1 MKNSKKVLSVT
12 LGIAML
18 ASQMPA
24 IVSAE
29 SNLIS
34 IPVDMTGYYNT
45 GSIYTSQ
52 EGYQGNAGY
61 AGSFYYPQFIGK
73 DGAECFINWKKQWT
87 DGMID
92 NTLSYQDVDFQ
103 LRVVDYNT
111 TTKDNTPCIWKNTP
125 TDSAFTT
132 FDVKDGK
139 YSSLEL
145 LANADTSGV
154 AKKMLVKLDYTDGSV
169 EYALNSLP
177 YLSNG
182 GLDAGIYSRLS
193 TNITAEIKQHSVGVV
208 PKFSIPVDTDKT
220 LASFSILNDTY
231 SYATDDEGN
240 VTIAPLSLEA
250 INAEREKKG
259 ESALTALTRYS
270 TNTFAAAVYAATLT
284 MTAENARL
292 QLADEIAQDIA
303 ALPEINALTYADLAK
318 INAISAKVENLIKAG
333 GTTAD
338 ISNYAVFEAAKKT
351 VEGLEPVDSIVDLSG
366 YYSRGNIYTSGTSEG
381 LAGCPGSFD
390 YEAFKALQYWTTP
403 WTDGMSVNTLK
414 FKNTL
419 FELKVAD
426 YTKDQSEVVV
436 SNGVNGGNEWVNI
449 DVTDGHYTAVKFL
462 ANSSSPG
469 NNGSILSARL
479 NYDDGTVGYAT
490 GTKATY
496 FPNTTN
502 AVTDISSKRIGGE
515 NRKGGVRF
523 ISYPVDITKTLKS
536 IDILSFGCTLTEA
549 DGVYSVTGTAK
560 DNAAYALN
568 IYAMTLEST
577 KGTRKNEIITTIEDA
592 IDSIPNPPTLDNKA
606 ELQNIAKLIAEA
618 KAMGVTEDEIYNYSV
633 YLQMLSIVDLL
644 EPVEVI
650 VDMTDLYNM
659 NDIYTSSQDHTGFVS
674 WANSFDY
681 DSFKALP
688 NWLTPWTDGMK
699 TNKLS
704 YKDTTFK
711 LKVVDF
717 GSGDKDRSNVVMSNG
732 KNNGETWLNVDVD
745 DNNYS
750 AVKFLAN
757 SSSTGSDNGYI
768 LSARL
773 NYSDGSFEYL
783 TGKTAAF
790 CSNANAHLSSA
801 FTPVTSGKRGG
812 ILCIEYPVDSA
823 KTLVSYDILS
833 LGCTLAEDTTAEGGY
848 KVEGTVKQNSFAIN
862 IYAMTLVSNKGAVA
876 SANESFINEINEKI
890 AALTG
895 EKADYA
901 NYAAVKAMIDS
912 CEDRGIDTA
921 DIENIAKFNEISKN
935 YAAVAD
941 AYVSND
947 SKNAYAEITF
957 DRAITEDI
965 MSKATFTLLKDGNEV
980 SGLTA
985 EEILT
990 DSEITGVKLTFAH
1003 GLAYNAKWEIAVK
1016 VGGVI
1021 DYKQPVELVKPYTL
1035 ENVKYYNADGT
1046 QIKNFDAAT
1055 GSFKVTAD
1063 VNKTV
1068 DTADIYLA
1076 LYNDKDALVSAKKV
1090 SVSDNLDVTFT
1101 VSDEMNSAWTLKYYV
1116 WDGMNPYTEA
1126 KAINKTYGYDNVVD
1140 QTKDLTVVYFGDSQ
1154 TQGKAFTAPLDN
1166 SFELQ
1171 RSINN
1176 ANYTGINSGVGGT
1189 SSQLG
1194 MYRLDSDVI
1203 AHNPDLVFVEFYPN
1217 DWNISGQGK
1226 DTAAAN
1232 AELAKL
1238 LSYHENIIKRLN
1250 ALDHVP
1256 VIIYMNPME
1265 QSAEGEDS
1273 YNTQVVKMLADL
1285 LSHYDIPTMDF
1296 DAYARSLIATGEYTW
1311 DDFRIASNNVHFTSK
1326 GGQICADWMYD
1337 LLVNHA
1343 SDYVKM
1349 PKFGAADFQSITYA
1363 APKLVPSAYAQC
1375 DGNWKNIAVD
1385 TVTEG
1390 YWYPVSENPFP
1401 EGYMASNVKGAEM
1414 TFKFSG
1420 TSLYIFTL
1428 IGPNGGKA
1436 EYEIDGVY
1444 SGTVDTYTASSGMY
1458 KMTKTVKTGLENK
1471 EHTVTFKVVEPNT
1484 NASGDISFGVGS
1496 FMVEE

>member
-1 MKNSKKVLSVT
+1 MKNSKKVLSVM
-12 LGIAML
+12 LGATML
-18 ASQMPA
+18 ASQMTA

-29 SNLIS
+29 SDLIS
-34 IPVDMTGYYNT
+34 IPVDLTGYYNA
-45 GSIYTSQ
+45 GSIYTST
-52 EGYQGNAGY
+52 EGYQGSAGFP
-61 AGSFYYPQFIGK
+61 GSFYYPQFIGK
-73 DGAECFINWKKQWT
+73 DGAECFITWKNPWI
-87 DGMID
+87 DDMID
-92 NTLSYQDVDFQ
+92 NTLSYKGIDFQ
-103 LRVVDYNT
+103 LRVIDYNT
-111 TTKDNTPCIWKNTP
+111 TTKDNTPCIWKNTS

-132 FDVKDGK
+132 FDVQDGK
-139 YSSLEL
+139 YSSVEL
-145 LANADTSGV
+145 LANADTSGIP
-154 AKKMLVKLDYTDGSV
+154 KKLLVKLDYTDGSV
-169 EYALNSLP
+169 EYALNALP
-177 YLSNG
+177 YVSNG
-182 GLDAGIYSRLS
+182 GLDAGIYSRWS
-193 TNITAEIKQHSVGVV
+193 TNITCEIKQYSVGVI
-208 PKFSIPVDTDKT
+208 PKYSIPVDTDKT

-231 SYATDDEGN
+231 SYATDDKGN

-292 QLADEIAQDIA
+292 QLADEIAEDIA
-303 ALPEINALTYADLAK
+303 ALPENDALKYDDLSK
-318 INAISAKVENLIKAG
+318 IDAISAKVENLIKAG

-366 YYSRGNIYTSGTSEG
+366 YYTRGNIYTSGTDQG

-390 YEAFKALQYWTTP
+390 YEAFKALKYWTTQ

-449 DVTDGHYTAVKFL
+449 DVTDGHYNAVKFL
-462 ANSSSPG
+462 ANSSSSD
-469 NNGSILSARL
+469 NNGAIFSVRL
-479 NYDDGTVGYAT
+479 NYADGTVGYGT
-490 GTKATY
+490 GTLASY
-496 FPNTTN
+496 FSNTKGADDMVST
-502 AVTDISSKRIGGE
+502 TIGGG
-515 NRKGGVRF
+515 KAGVRF
-523 ISYPVDITKTLKS
+523 IKYPVDITKTLKS
-536 IDILSFGCTLTEA
+536 IDILSWGCTLTET
-549 DGVYSVTGTAK
+549 DGVYSVTGTVK
-560 DNAAYALN
+560 DNATYSLN
-568 IYAMTLEST
+568 MYAMTLEST
-577 KGTRKNEIITTIEDA
+577 KATRKSEIITTIEDA

-606 ELQNIAKLIAEA
+606 ELQNIAKLIEEA

-644 EPVEVI
+644 EPVDVI
-650 VDMTDLYNM
+650 VDMTDLYNI
-659 NDIYTSSQDHTGFVS
+659 NDIYTSDQDHKGVVS

-704 YKDTTFK
+704 YNNTTFK

-717 GSGDKDRSNVVMSNG
+717 GNGDKDRSNVVMSNG
-732 KNNGETWLNVDVD
+732 RNNGETWLNVDVD

-757 SSSTGSDNGYI
+757 SSSTGSYNGNI

-773 NYSDGSFEYL
+773 NYSDGSFEYV
-783 TGKTAAF
+783 TGTTAVF
-790 CSNANAHLSSA
+790 CANAKEYLSSA
-801 FTPVTSGKRGG
+801 FTPAADGGRGG
-812 ILCIEYPVDSA
+812 ICYISYPVDSS

-848 KVEGTVKQNSFAIN
+848 KVEGTVKQYSYAIN
-862 IYAMTLVSNKGAVA
+862 IYAMTLVSNKGAVT
-876 SANESFINEINEKI
+876 SANESFISEINEKI

-912 CEDRGIDTA
+912 CEDRGINTA
-921 DIENIAKFNEISKN
+921 DIENIARFNEISKN
-935 YAAVAD
+935 YAVVAD
-941 AYVSND
+941 VSVSND
-947 SKNAYAEITF
+947 NKNAYAAITF

-1003 GLAYNAKWEIAVK
+1003 GLAYDAKWEIAVK
-1016 VGGVI
+1016 VGGAI

-1090 SVSDNLDVTFT
+1090 NAADNLDVTFT
-1101 VSDEMNSAWTLKYYV
+1101 VSDEMNGAWTLKYYV

-1176 ANYTGINSGVGGT
+1176 ASYTGINSGVGGT

-1194 MYRLDSDVI
+1194 IYRLDSDVI

-1238 LSYHENIIKRLN
+1238 ISYHENIIKRLT

-1273 YNTQVVKMLADL
+1273 YNTQVVKMLSGL

-1337 LLVNHA
+1337 LLVNHSA
-1343 SDYVKM
+1343 DYVKM

-1363 APKLVPSAYAQC
+1363 APKLVPAVYAHC
-1375 DGNWKNIAVD
+1375 DANWKNIAVD
-1385 TVTEG
+1385 TITEG

-1401 EGYMASNVKGAEM
+1401 QGYMASNVTGSEM

-1428 IGPNGGKA
+1428 IGPKGGKA

-1458 KMTKTVKTGLENK
+1458 KMSKTVKTGLENK

-1484 NASGDISFGVGS
+1484 NASGDISFGVGY

>member
-73 DGAECFINWKKQWT
+73 DGADCFINWKKQWT

-111 TTKDNTPCIWKNTP
+111 TTKDNTPCIWKNTS

-132 FDVKDGK
+132 FDLKDGK

-182 GLDAGIYSRLS
+182 RLNVGIYSRLS
-193 TNITAEIKQHSVGVV
+193 TNITAEIKQYSVGVV

-240 VTIAPLSLEA
+240 VTIEPLSLEK
-250 INAEREKKG
+250 INAERAENG
-259 ESALTALTRYS
+259 QSALTKLTRYS

-292 QLADEIAQDIA
+292 QLADEIAEDIA
-303 ALPEINALTYADLAK
+303 ALPENDALKYDDLSK

-351 VEGLEPVDSIVDLSG
+351 VEGLELVDSIVDLSG
-366 YYSRGNIYTSGTSEG
+366 YYNRGNIYTSGTDQG

-449 DVTDGHYTAVKFL
+449 DVTDGHYNAVKFL
-462 ANSSSPG
+462 ANSSSPD
-469 NNGSILSARL
+469 NNGAIFSVRL
-479 NYDDGTVGYAT
+479 NYADGTVGYGT
-490 GTKATY
+490 GTLASY
-496 FPNTTN
+496 FTNTTN
-502 AVTDISSKRIGGE
+502 AVTDISSMIIGGE

-523 ISYPVDITKTLKS
+523 IKYPVDITKTLKS
-536 IDILSFGCTLTEA
+536 VDILSWGCTLTET
-549 DGVYSVTGTAK
+549 DGVYSVTGTVK
-560 DNAAYALN
+560 DNATYSLN
-568 IYAMTLEST
+568 MYAMTLEST
-577 KGTRKNEIITTIEDA
+577 KATRKSEIITTIEDA

-606 ELQNIAKLIAEA
+606 ELQNIAKLIEEA

-644 EPVEVI
+644 EPVDVI
-650 VDMTDLYNM
+650 VDMADLYNI
-659 NDIYTSSQDHTGFVS
+659 NDIYTSDQDHKGVVS
-674 WANSFDY
+674 WSNSFDY

-704 YKDTTFK
+704 YNNTTFK

-1063 VNKTV
+1063 INKTV

-1116 WDGMNPYTEA
+1116 WDGMTPYTEA

-1154 TQGKAFTAPLDN
+1154 TQGKAFTTPLDS

-1171 RSINN
+1171 RSIND
-1176 ANYTGINSGVGGT
+1176 ASYTGINSGVGGT

-1194 MYRLDSDVI
+1194 IYRLDSDVI

-1444 SGTVDTYTASSGMY
+1444 SGTVDTYIASSGMY